1 MYVFKCAPQT
11 LDDSTDLLYTYD
23 MTANKYCTIRTNNRV
38 EKPDSSKVFF
48 FGQIFRLNVTYSLT
62 YCTLHVSH

>member
-11 LDDSTDLLYTYD
+11 LDDSPDLLYTYD
-23 MTANKYCTIRTNNRV
+23 ITANKYCMISTNNSV

-48 FGQIFRLNVTYSLT
+48 FKYLD
-62 YCTLHVSH
+62 

>member
-48 FGQIFRLNVTYSLT
+48 LGKYLD
-62 YCTLHVSH
+62 